1 MSNSALTLQS
11 PLRQRLGAWFNERFP
26 PANALLFFILYL
38 TCAVIARQLQGQIY
52 LSLAD
57 IVGALVAWSWF
68 LLLRI
73 FDEHKDYQ
81 IDLRNHPQR
90 ILQSGLITLAHLRVL
105 GAIAIVCQILWS
117 LYLDHWQPGAALLAW
132 ALMFAWTC
140 LMGKEFFCGVWLEKH
155 LTLYAFSHM
164 LVMPLIVWW
173 LANLGAAGLALETT
187 ILWLM
192 ALAFVSGFAFEITR
206 KSKGAEEERDSVDS
220 YSRIFGA
227 RGAAIVILLL
237 ALAMLAIQILLVWQL
252 AGALPL
258 WALAILL
265 IALGLPLLTL
275 GRYWQQATEK
285 ARKHNEAAIALLMLI
300 GYAVTIAVA
309 IRATPFNLQW
319 WLA

>member
-1 MSNSALTLQS
+1 MSTSVPTMQS
-11 PLRQRLGAWFNERFP
+11 PLPQRLGAWFNERFP

-38 TCAVIARQLQGQIY
+38 TCAVIARQLQGQIT
-52 LSLAD
+52 LSFAD
-57 IVGALVAWSWF
+57 VVGALVAWSWF

-81 IDLRNHPQR
+81 IDLHNHPQR
-90 ILQSGLITLAHLRVL
+90 ILQSGLITLGHLRLL
-105 GAIAIVCQILWS
+105 GAVAIASQILWS

-132 ALMFAWTC
+132 AMMFAWTC
-140 LMGKEFFCGVWLEKH
+140 LMGKEFFCGDWLEKR

-173 LANLGAAGLALETT
+173 LANLGVPGLAPSAT
-187 ILWLM
+187 IIWLM

-206 KSKGAEEERDSVDS
+206 KTKGAGEERDSVDS

-227 RGAAIVILLL
+227 RGAVLVILLL

-252 AGALPL
+252 AGMLPL

-275 GRYWQQATEK
+275 KRYWQQPTEN

-309 IRATPFNLQW
+309 ISVAPFNLQW
-319 WLA
+319 WLR

>member
-1 MSNSALTLQS
+1 MSTSVPTMQS
-11 PLRQRLGAWFNERFP
+11 PLPQRLGAWVNERFP

-38 TCAVIARQLQGQIY
+38 TCAVIARQLQGQIT
-52 LSLAD
+52 LSFAD
-57 IVGALVAWSWF
+57 VVGALVAWSWF

-81 IDLRNHPQR
+81 IDLHNHPQR
-90 ILQSGLITLAHLRVL
+90 ILQSGLITLGHLRLL
-105 GAIAIVCQILWS
+105 GAVAIASQILWS

-132 ALMFAWTC
+132 AMMFAWTC
-140 LMGKEFFCGVWLEKH
+140 LMGKEFFCGDWLEKR

-173 LANLGAAGLALETT
+173 LANLGVPGLAPSAT
-187 ILWLM
+187 IIWLM

-206 KSKGAEEERDSVDS
+206 KTKGAGEERDSVDS

-227 RGAAIVILLL
+227 RGAVLVILLL

-252 AGALPL
+252 AGMLPL

-275 GRYWQQATEK
+275 KRYWQQPTEN

-309 IRATPFNLQW
+309 ISVAPFNLQW
-319 WLA
+319 WLR

>member
-1 MSNSALTLQS
+1 MSTSVLTLQS

-26 PANALLFFILYL
+26 PANALLFVILYL
-38 TCAVIARQLQGQIY
+38 TCVVIARQLQGQIA

-57 IVGALVAWSWF
+57 VVGALVAWSWF

-81 IDLRNHPQR
+81 IDLHNHPQR
-90 ILQSGLITLAHLRVL
+90 ILQSGLITLGHLRML
-105 GAIAIVCQILWS
+105 GAIAIVSQILWS
-117 LYLDHWQPGAALLAW
+117 LYLDQWQPGAALQAW
-132 ALMFAWTC
+132 AMMFFWTC

-173 LANLGAAGLALETT
+173 LANLGAPGLPLSASV
-187 ILWLM
+187 IWLM

-206 KSKGAEEERDSVDS
+206 KTKGAEEERDSVDS

-227 RGAAIVILLL
+227 RGAVIVILLL
-237 ALAMLAIQILLVWQL
+237 TLTMLTIQLLLVWQL
-252 AGALPL
+252 ADKLPL

-265 IALGLPLLTL
+265 ISLGLPLMTL
-275 GRYWQQATEK
+275 RRYWQQATER
-285 ARKHNEAAIALLMLI
+285 ARKHNEAAVALLMLI

-309 IRATPFNLQW
+309 LGSAPVKLAG
-319 WLA
+319 WLS

>member
-1 MSNSALTLQS
+1 MSFPALSLQS
-11 PLRQRLGAWFNERFP
+11 PLHQRLGAWFSERFP

-38 TCAVIARQLQGQIY
+38 TCVVIARQLQGQIT

-57 IVGALVAWSWF
+57 VVGALVAWSWF

-81 IDLRNHPQR
+81 IDLRNHPER
-90 ILQSGLITLAHLRVL
+90 ILQSGLITLGHLRLL
-105 GAIAIVCQILWS
+105 GAIAIISQLLWS
-117 LYLDHWQPGAALLAW
+117 LYLDQWQPLAATLAW
-132 ALMFAWTC
+132 AMMFAWTC
-140 LMGKEFFCGVWLEKH
+140 LMGKEFFCGAWLEKH

-173 LANLGAAGLALETT
+173 LANLGAPGLSLSAS
-187 ILWLM
+187 IGWLM

-227 RGAAIVILLL
+227 RGAVIVILLL
-237 ALAMLAIQILLVWQL
+237 ALTMLAIQILLVWQL
-252 AGALPL
+252 AGALPV

-265 IALGLPLLTL
+265 LALGLPLLTL
-275 GRYWQQATEK
+275 KRYWRQATER

-309 IRATPFNLQW
+309 LSSTEVALTG
-319 WLA
+319 WLS

>member
-1 MSNSALTLQS
+1 MSTSVLTMQS
-11 PLRQRLGAWFNERFP
+11 PLPQRLGAWFNERFP
-26 PANALLFFILYL
+26 PANSLLFFILYL
-38 TCAVIARQLQGQIY
+38 TCVVIARQQQGQIS

-57 IVGALVAWSWF
+57 VAGALVAWSWF

-81 IDLRNHPQR
+81 IDLHNHPQR
-90 ILQSGLITLAHLRVL
+90 ILQSGLITLGHLRL
-105 GAIAIVCQILWS
+105 IGAAAICSQILWS

-132 ALMFAWTC
+132 AMMFAWTC
-140 LMGKEFFCGVWLEKH
+140 LMGKEFFCGAWLEKR

-173 LANLGAAGLALETT
+173 LANLGVSGVSLSTT
-187 ILWLM
+187 MIWLM

-206 KSKGAEEERDSVDS
+206 KTKGAEEERDSVGS

-227 RGAAIVILLL
+227 RGAVLVILSL

-252 AGALPL
+252 TDMLPL
-258 WALAILL
+258 WALTILV
-265 IALGLPLLTL
+265 IALGLPLMTL
-275 GRYWQQATEK
+275 KRYWQQASEK

-300 GYAVTIAVA
+300 GYAVIIIAA
-309 IRATPFNLQW
+309 LSSTPVE
-319 WLA
+319 LAGWR

>member
-1 MSNSALTLQS
+1 MSTSALTSQS
-11 PLRQRLGAWFNERFP
+11 PFRQRLGAWFNERFP

-38 TCAVIARQLQGQIY
+38 TCAVIARHLQGQVT
-52 LSLAD
+52 LSFAD
-57 IVGALVAWSWF
+57 IVGALVVWSWF

-90 ILQSGLITLAHLRVL
+90 VLQSGLITLAHLRLL
-105 GAIAIVCQILWS
+105 GAIAIASQILWS
-117 LYLDHWQPGAALLAW
+117 LYLDQWQPGAALTAW
-132 ALMFAWTC
+132 AMMFAWTC
-140 LMGKEFFCGVWLEKH
+140 LMGKEFFCGAWLEKH

-173 LANLGAAGLALETT
+173 LANLGAPGLSLSATMG
-187 ILWLM
+187 WLM
-192 ALAFVSGFAFEITR
+192 ALAFISGFAFEITR
-206 KSKGAEEERDSVDS
+206 KTKGAEEERDSVDS

-227 RGAAIVILLL
+227 RGAVIVILLL
-237 ALAMLAIQILLVWQL
+237 ALAMLTIQIVLVWQL
-252 AGALPL
+252 AGMLPI

-275 GRYWQQATEK
+275 KRYWQQATEK
-285 ARKHNEAAIALLMLI
+285 GRKHNEAAIALLMLI

-309 IRATPFNLQW
+309 LSTAPVNLAG
-319 WLA
+319 WLS